1 MDSCAEDESDDAVI
15 YGRSIKTC
23 TLSLGGQLFIWSMR
37 RWVQAS
43 RDKTSISEALASPY
57 RAAKCIAATD
67 VLDELMSL
75 IAAVSYRPV
84 KIRCLPCPTLSS
96 DEWLILHSL
105 QKIQSQEETG
115 AQKLIQEFMVG
126 RLAHTFLESATR
138 YVDLLLCT
146 GNPLIGASYLEVVK

>member
-1 MDSCAEDESDDAVI
+1 MDSCTEDTNDDAVI

-37 RWVQAS
+37 RWVKAS
-43 RDKTSISEALASPY
+43 RDKTSISDALASPY
-57 RAAKCIAATD
+57 RAAKCGAASD

-84 KIRCLPCPTLSS
+84 KIRCLSCPTLSC

-105 QKIQSQEETG
+105 QKVQSHQEDK

-126 RLAHTFLESATR
+126 RLAHTFLKSATH
-138 YVDLLLCT
+138 YVDLLLCA